1 MPEEQDVSTAH
12 QDSEDFPPGLV
23 WKVYDSG
30 VLMPISIRTLLAV
43 AAVLSAFNGLVL
55 LAFCLTRKTY
65 PGFLEWTLVNGAMA
79 LAYALLSLQETLPG
93 AARTVAANAFVA
105 VAAVLLLDGVSRFVR
120 EKRASVAWW
129 LIPALALILD
139 AVFYFSNNAAA
150 APAIVHAAAVVLPAV
165 VAAVLLCRFAPR
177 RGGALHFATA
187 GLIGFI
193 MAAFAARVAIVALR
207 SETAAWS
214 PALLNLGFF
223 CLILVVQVAVTVA
236 FLLLNAERV
245 EWELRDTLAH
255 VRVLRGMLPICASC
269 KKVRDDQGY
278 WQQLESYVADHSDA
292 EFSHG
297 ICPECAERLYPEVAG
312 HTTRDGKVGATQGS
326 E

>member
-1 MPEEQDVSTAH
+1 V
-12 QDSEDFPPGLV
+12 V
-23 WKVYDSG
+23 
-30 VLMPISIRTLLAV
+30 MPISIRTLLAV

-55 LAFCLTRKTY
+55 LAFRLTRKTY
-65 PGFLEWTLVNGAMA
+65 PGFLEWTLVSGAMA

-93 AARTVAANAFVA
+93 AATTVAANAFVT

-120 EKRASVAWW
+120 EKRASAAWW

-139 AVFYFSNNAAA
+139 AIFYFSNSAAA

-223 CLILVVQVAVTVA
+223 CLILVVQVAFTVA

-255 VRVLRGMLPICASC
+255 IKVLRGMLPICASC

-297 ICPECAERLYPEVAG
+297 ICPECAERLYPEVAKL
-312 HTTRDGKVGATQGS
+312 TAQNGKVGANQDS
-326 E
+326 L